1 METRVVLWGIC
12 LYLKTLEPAYCTP
25 FKEVYLIEGMH
36 GFMHPSSSSHWWVG
50 FSLQGYG
57 GALNT

>member
-1 METRVVLWGIC
+1 METRVVLWGVC

-25 FKEVYLIEGMH
+25 FKEIYLIQRMH
-36 GFMHPSSSSHWWVG
+36 AFMHSSSSSHWVG

-57 GALNT
+57 DGLNT